1 MEWNIDYLEKDG
13 IIFVKLLNSIGLEQM
28 EQLFEEVESL
38 TRKHNA
44 YKYLIDHRGV
54 EVVIT
59 VLDIDNIP
67 DMLLKIH
74 PDFKGKGAVLLDP
87 SLLKNDLFIFL
98 KNVLVLASMQLE
110 LFTDEDEAL
119 AWLRAG

>member
-13 IIFVKLLNSIGLEQM
+13 IIAVKLLSPIGIEKVKELC
-28 EQLFEEVESL
+28 EEIVSL
-38 TRKHNA
+38 RDKHNA
-44 YKYLIDHRGV
+44 RKYLVDHRGV
-54 EVVIT
+54 EILIS
-59 VLDIDNIP
+59 VLDIDDIP
-67 DMLLKIH
+67 DMLRKIGS
-74 PDFKGKGAVLLDP
+74 DFKGKTAFLLD
-87 SLLKNDLFIFL
+87 SAALKNDLFSFL